1 MEIFLI
7 VIAIVVLFP
16 FLRNCWLAFFHP
28 ATILGNQAA
37 KMNWIIDG
45 REKDGIVNNMRYRR
59 GNLIA
64 VIPFNNPSVL
74 LRYNG
79 TEKRFRDFIEVER
92 WIGREIGIRDL
103 EIDQRVD
110 HKEIRKKELEVEQLF
125 APLNE
130 EENFRKL
137 ELEVEQLCTQLDEE
151 ARISE
156 KELEYDQRVNQKIEK
171 FANYDF
177 ESAGKDISKNE
188 IQDVFDNFRESL
200 EGSMKVRYFGTD
212 GFKKF
217 VKDGGLDSLSRDLG
231 KRCGYSLGAL
241 LHYDNSKKI
250 YSEPEE
256 TFVRFSYAMYMVYS
270 GFWEYN
276 FERRYLYPPSLR
288 EEALDLSRI
297 FKELLMKAMLE
308 SYEYIM
314 NKEVENNYFK
324 FYSEYEDSDD
334 DGEDEFWEERA
345 DLTKQILSVRNSIPR
360 SVKRSFINGYES
372 PEAPDTF
379 EFKTLAGKAE
389 SSIYTNFIDY
399 ALVKERLLSN
409 PKEDPIQFLK
419 DTKFL
424 YNPIFVRFFFK
435 PGID

>member
-16 FLRNCWLAFFHP
+16 FLRNCWKAFFHP

-37 KMNWIIDG
+37 NLNWIVDG

-79 TEKRFRDFIEVER
+79 TEKCFKDFIEVER
-92 WIGREIGIRDL
+92 WIGKEIGKRELEINQQSDQQEIMKKELNVDQLNAQLEEEERIRKKEL
-103 EIDQRVD
+103 EIDQRVN
-110 HKEIRKKELEVEQLF
+110 K
-125 APLNE
+125 
-130 EENFRKL
+130 
-137 ELEVEQLCTQLDEE
+137 
-151 ARISE
+151 
-156 KELEYDQRVNQKIEK
+156 KIEK
-171 FANYDF
+171 FANYNF
-177 ESAGKDISKNE
+177 KKAGKDISKNE
-188 IQDVFDNFRESL
+188 IQDVFDDFRESL
-200 EGSMKVRYFGTD
+200 EGSMKVRYAGKD

-217 VKDGGLDSLSRDLG
+217 VKDGGLDSLSRDIG
-231 KRCGYSLGAL
+231 KRCGFSLGAV

-256 TFVRFSYAMYMVYS
+256 IFVRFSYAMYMVYS

-288 EEALDLSRI
+288 EEAIDLAKI
-297 FKELLMKAMLE
+297 FQELLMRVMLE
-308 SYEYIM
+308 SAQYII
-314 NKEVENNYFK
+314 NKDFENNYFK
-324 FYSEYEDSDD
+324 FYSEYQDSDD
-334 DGEDEFWEERA
+334 DDDREYEFWEERA
-345 DLTKQILSVRNSIPR
+345 DLRQKILSVRNSIPR
-360 SVKRSFINGYES
+360 SVKRSFTYGYES

-379 EFKTLAGKAE
+379 EFPTLSGKRD
-389 SSIYTNFIDY
+389 SSIYTYFADY
-399 ALVKERLLSN
+399 AFVKERLLSN
-409 PKEDPIQFLK
+409 PKEDPIPFLK

-424 YNPIFVRFFFK
+424 YTPIFVRFFFK
-435 PGID
+435 QEIDK